1 MSHIAGSCRSI
12 FFAAS
17 LTIWAFSSHFF
28 LILIFAELPESS
40 KVLKIHLRQSTMNR
54 LSEITEVIKQTV
66 FIPAKPVQVYD
77 AYINAKK
84 HSDFTG
90 GEATCNPKVGG
101 NFTAWD
107 GYIFGK
113 NLELRKGTKIMQE
126 WTTTDWPKGYP
137 PSILEL
143 SFISKDEG
151 TELIMTHSKVPAEQV
166 ESYRQ

>member
-1 MSHIAGSCRSI
+1 
-12 FFAAS
+12 
-17 LTIWAFSSHFF
+17 
-28 LILIFAELPESS
+28 
-40 KVLKIHLRQSTMNR
+40 MNR

-90 GEATCNPKVGG
+90 GKATCNPKVGG

-126 WTTTDWPKGYP
+126 WTTTDWPKCNP
-137 PSILEL
+137 ASILEL
-143 SFISKDEG
+143 SFIQKMRV
-151 TELIMTHSKVPAEQV
+151 LN
-166 ESYRQ
+166 

>member
-1 MSHIAGSCRSI
+1 
-12 FFAAS
+12 
-17 LTIWAFSSHFF
+17 
-28 LILIFAELPESS
+28 
-40 KVLKIHLRQSTMNR
+40 MNR

-77 AYINAKK
+77 AAINAKK
-84 HSDFTG
+84 NSDFTG
-90 GEATCNPKVGG
+90 GKAKVGG

-126 WTTTDWPKGYP
+126 WTRTGWPKGYP

-143 SFISKDEG
+143 SFIQKMRVLD
-151 TELIMTHSKVPAEQV
+151 
-166 ESYRQ
+166 